1 MDSQNR
7 AGNFEIDSRDFFH
20 GGNFRQIES
29 RQAVTRNGSFQS
41 LHRKLARL
49 LATARG
55 RSLAALCGHLSPVA
69 FPISSL
75 CAPPHPNY
83 RGCSYLGNL
92 ETANLPP
99 RNRLKGCPDLWIFHH
114 RLARPIPPGPLIS
127 IVITLSSI
135 TVFHRLFH
143 QVKLNQVGLMRVE
156 C

>member
-7 AGNFEIDSRDFFH
+7 ADNFEIDRDFFTAETFVKLKAAKLWH
-20 GGNFRQIES
+20 GMAASN
-29 RQAVTRNGSFQS
+29 
-41 LHRKLARL
+41 RKLARL

-143 QVKLNQVGLMRVE
+143 QLKLNQVGLMRVE